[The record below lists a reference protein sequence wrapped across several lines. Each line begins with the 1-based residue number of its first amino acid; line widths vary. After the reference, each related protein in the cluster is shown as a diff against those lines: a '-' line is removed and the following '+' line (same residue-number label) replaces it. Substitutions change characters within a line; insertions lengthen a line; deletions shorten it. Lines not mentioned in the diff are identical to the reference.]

1 MARLLLLIVFGVV
14 AAYYFPDS
22 RQAMENAAVPILAPF
37 IRWDT
42 KAEMSVLGGNVLEHE
57 RLTGEL
63 PDRRNWS
70 GWLDWRYS
78 TNDIKE
84 DPWGSRY
91 QLRVWADSVAI
102 VSLGPDRTRL
112 TEDDFSVVS
121 PRERQRRRRR

>member
-1 MARLLLLIVFGVV
+1 VVRLFLLIVLGVV
-14 AAYYFPDS
+14 SAYYFPDS
-22 RQAMENAAVPILAPF
+22 RQAMENAAVPILAPL
-37 IRWDT
+37 IRWDA
-42 KAEMSVLGGNVLEHE
+42 KAEMSVLGINALQHE

-78 TNDIKE
+78 TTDITE

-102 VSLGPDRTRL
+102 VSLGPDRTRW
-112 TEDDFSVVS
+112 TEDDFSVVR
-121 PRERQRRRRR
+121 PRERRGRRRR

>member
-1 MARLLLLIVFGVV
+1 MVRLFLLIVLGVV
-14 AAYYFPDS
+14 SAYYFPDS
-22 RQAMENAAVPILAPF
+22 RQAMENAAVPILAPL
-37 IRWDT
+37 IRWDA
-42 KAEMSVLGGNVLEHE
+42 KAEMSVLGINALQHE

-78 TNDIKE
+78 TTDITE

-102 VSLGPDRTRL
+102 VSLGPDRTRW
-112 TEDDFSVVS
+112 TEDDFSVVR
-121 PRERQRRRRR
+121 PRERRGRRRR

>member
-1 MARLLLLIVFGVV
+1 VGRLILMIVLGVV

-22 RQAMENAAVPILAPF
+22 RQAIENAAVPIMAPL

-42 KAEMSVLGGNVLEHE
+42 KAKMAVLAGNVLDHE

-63 PDRRNWS
+63 PDRRSWS

-78 TNDIKE
+78 GE
-84 DPWGSRY
+84 DMRQGPWTSLY

-102 VSLGPDRTRL
+102 VSSGPDRTSS
-112 TEDDFSVVS
+112 TEDDFSVVT
-121 PRERQRRRRR
+121 PRERQGRRRR